1 MDPIRNAEDA
11 SRYLDRLIDRER
23 MPDASRARM
32 RFDLGPIRA
41 LLDAVGNPQRGLS
54 ILHIAGSK
62 GKGSVCLSA
71 EPVLRSLGE
80 RVGVFT
86 SPHLEHWTERFRIDG
101 AEVSGEALARAV
113 ARLRPHVDR
122 LRAQRPDAAPSFFD
136 ATTAAALLLFSEARV
151 DRVLLEVGLGGRL
164 DSTNAVQPR
173 VTCVTQI
180 ELEHTQILGDTL
192 AEIAAEKAGILKPG
206 VPCVMG
212 ALATEAEA
220 VLRDRARELSVELF
234 AEGEHFEL
242 VVEPLARGSRLTR
255 LRYADRWGLALAVEL
270 PIAGDHL
277 ARNAG
282 LALACVRCLREHD
295 ERALE
300 RAAQQGLRAL
310 RLPGRVEIVGREPRV
325 VIDSAHTVASARAL
339 AETLARLG
347 IRDAEL
353 VLSVSRGKTL
363 PEILAALAPCA
374 ASMTLTQ
381 ADPDRSLA
389 ADELARAV
397 RDVAPTLSL
406 RVVADPRE
414 AIRTALGAVP
424 RERAVVVAGSVYLA
438 GIARQVIR
446 DLSASVPNDRSA
458 GAGSRA

>member
-1 MDPIRNAEDA
+1 MDPIRNADDA
-11 SRYLDRLIDRER
+11 ARYLDGLIDRER
-23 MPDASRARM
+23 TPDAARASA

-54 ILHIAGSK
+54 IIHVAGSK

-86 SPHLEHWTERFRIDG
+86 SPHLEHWSERFRIDG
-101 AEVSGEALARAV
+101 AEVEGEELARV
-113 ARLRPHVDR
+113 VTHLRPHVER
-122 LRAQRPDAAPSFFD
+122 LRAQGPEAAPSFFD
-136 ATTAAALLLFSEARV
+136 TTTAAALLLFSEART

-164 DSTNAVQPR
+164 DSTNAVESR

-180 ELEHTQILGDTL
+180 ELEHTQILGSTL

-206 VPCVMG
+206 VPCVLG
-212 ALATEAEA
+212 ALAGRAEA
-220 VLRDRARELSVELF
+220 VVRDRARELGVELF

-242 VVEPLARGSRLTR
+242 AVEPLPRGSGATR
-255 LRYADRWGLALAVEL
+255 LRYADRSGLALVVEL
-270 PIAGDHL
+270 PIAGRHL

-282 LALACVRCLREHD
+282 LALACIRCLREHD
-295 ERALE
+295 ERSFE
-300 RAAQQGLRAL
+300 RAAQQGLRTL
-310 RLPGRVEIVGREPRV
+310 RLPGRVELAGREPRV
-325 VIDSAHTVASARAL
+325 VIDSAHTAASARAL
-339 AETLARLG
+339 AEALATLA

-353 VLSVSRGKTL
+353 VLSVSRGKAL

-389 ADELARAV
+389 ADELAQAV
-397 RDVAPTLSL
+397 RDVAPELSL
-406 RVVADPRE
+406 RVVEDPRE
-414 AIRTALGAVP
+414 AIRSALGAAP
-424 RERAVVVAGSVYLA
+424 RESAVVIAGSVYLA
-438 GIARQVIR
+438 GLARQVIR
-446 DLSASVPNDRSA
+446 DLSATAPHGPSPVA
-458 GAGSRA
+458 GPRA